1 VSLVLGLL
9 GSPSIRSRSA
19 ALLGQLEQ
27 RLAAALGGTQAVAR
41 LALRELPPDALLRG
55 DGGDR
60 AIAGAIAAVAE
71 APLLLV
77 ATPIYKAAYS
87 GLLKAFLDLLPQ
99 DALRGKTVVPLAT
112 GGSAAHLL
120 ALDYALKPVL
130 GALGARDIR
139 DAVYATDAQ
148 LPAEGDGHVPVADL
162 ALRLDRVAA
171 DLLQP
176 RAAPSWLLA
185 GATHGGRGHPSPWGA
200 RAGVELRPVAGAA
213 GATPAGEAAG
223 DPAASLVV
231 GAFGASMGAFAGGA
245 AAVRDAKARD
255 DVASAA
261 SAARCPA

>member
-1 VSLVLGLL
+1 MSLVLGLL

-41 LALRELPPDALLRG
+41 LALRELPSEALLRG
-55 DGGDR
+55 DASER

-87 GLLKAFLDLLPQ
+87 GLLKSFLDLLPQ

-148 LPAEGDGHVPVADL
+148 LPADGQGHLPVTEL

-176 RAAPSWLLA
+176 RATPRWLPADPWHDGDSAP
-185 GATHGGRGHPSPWGA
+185 GRPRA
-200 RAGVELRPVAGAA
+200 RAIAGLRAAA
-213 GATPAGEAAG
+213 GVPGAPLVREAAG
-223 DPAASLVV
+223 ECGRWPDRKAAGSRE
-231 GAFGASMGAFAGGA
+231 AG
-245 AAVRDAKARD
+245 ARD
-255 DVASAA
+255 DGAIAA
-261 SAARCPA
+261 SAVRCPA

>member
-1 VSLVLGLL
+1 MSLVLGLL

-27 RLAAALGGTQAVAR
+27 RLAAALGGTQAVER

-55 DGGDR
+55 DGGEP

-148 LPAEGDGHVPVADL
+148 LPAEGDGYVPVAEL

-185 GATHGGRGHPSPWGA
+185 GPARGGVSARSPSGWGA
-200 RAGVELRPVAGAA
+200 TVEHREVAGAA
-213 GATPAGEAAG
+213 GAAPAREAADVPGASLAGEAVSASMAAFPGEAAG
-223 DPAASLVV
+223 L
-231 GAFGASMGAFAGGA
+231 
-245 AAVRDAKARD
+245 RDVMARD
-255 DVASAA
+255 GFASAGTGV
-261 SAARCPA
+261 RCPA